1 MIRVEQ
7 FPILKYIYNDLV
19 ALLSPLV
26 RTRTQFI

>member
-26 RTRTQFI
+26 IRTQFI